1 MGNDM
6 IIKCLRLG
14 ILAFFMTGCR
24 SAYFE
29 EENAKRAE
37 RDWIVGAWRS
47 YKLDCR
53 FAEWQ
58 GVSGIELQAT
68 APDRIGLYLV
78 SAGGKRYRA
87 GDSEPSIMNDKTIA
101 FGPVG
106 SALIFKYKH
115 SSDDVLILDLEA
127 AEVSIKAELRREK
140 KERLMVVV
148 CRVFMIALQREPRR

>member
-1 MGNDM
+1 M
-6 IIKCLRLG
+6 IIKCLLVG
-14 ILAFFMTGCR
+14 ILAVFMTGCR
-24 SAYFE
+24 PACLE
-29 EENAKRAE
+29 EEIAKRAE

-68 APDRIGLYLV
+68 VPGRITLYLV
-78 SAGGKRYRA
+78 SADGKHYRA

-115 SSDDVLILDLEA
+115 SSEDVLILDLEA

-140 KERLMVVV
+140 KKG
-148 CRVFMIALQREPRR
+148 